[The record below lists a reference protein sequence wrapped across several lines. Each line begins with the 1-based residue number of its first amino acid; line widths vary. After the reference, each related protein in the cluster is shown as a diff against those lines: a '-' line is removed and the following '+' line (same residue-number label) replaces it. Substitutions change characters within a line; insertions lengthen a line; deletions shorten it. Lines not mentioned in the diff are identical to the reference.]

1 MESGGAACGS
11 RSRCRERRVLMHG
24 GMGAMVG
31 TMMAGLGLV
40 WILVI
45 AVVVLGIVALLKYVL
60 KN

>member
-1 MESGGAACGS
+1 MESGGAARGS
-11 RSRCRERRVLMHG
+11 RSRYLERRVVMHG
-24 GMGAMVG
+24 GMGAM
-31 TMMAGLGLV
+31 MAGMGLL

>member
-1 MESGGAACGS
+1 
-11 RSRCRERRVLMHG
+11 MHG
-24 GMGAMVG
+24 GMGAM
-31 TMMAGLGLV
+31 MAGMGLL